1 MRGKRLAPVLVAAV
15 GFLVAFVDPVAASQY
30 QSVTE
35 GLIRDL
41 NSMMLA
47 AALPITL
54 LVEGIL
60 IYTVWKFRNSG
71 EAKPT
76 KENRRLEITW
86 TVATAVVLLF
96 VGVAAYGVMGQTAV
110 TATQSD
116 AQAAIAEDDT
126 VVVDVTGVQWFWN
139 YEYPEE
145 ELTVSSGAATEG
157 VDVGNQPMVVPVDT
171 KLVIR
176 TTSDDVIHAFH
187 APEIG
192 LKADANPGQT
202 NYIITEVTEEG
213 SYQLYCAEFCGQG
226 HSEMLGEIVVVD
238 QQTYDEWVEDPEN
251 TTIDA

>member
-1 MRGKRLAPVLVAAV
+1 MRGKRLVPVLVAAV

-35 GLIRDL
+35 QLIRDL
-41 NSMMLA
+41 NSMLLA

-60 IYTVWKFRNSG
+60 VYTVWKFRDTD

-96 VGVAAYGVMGQTAV
+96 VGVAAYGVMGMSTV
-110 TATQSD
+110 TATQAD
-116 AQAAIAEDDT
+116 AQEAMAQEDT
-126 VVVDVTGVQWFWN
+126 VVVDAIGVQWYWEFQ
-139 YEYPEE
+139 YPEE
-145 ELTVSSGAATEG
+145 NVTVDT
-157 VDVGNQPMVVPVDT
+157 NPPNQQPMVVPEDT

-176 TTSDDVIHAFH
+176 TESKDVIHAFH

-192 LKADANPGQT
+192 LKTDSVPGQT
-202 NYIITEVTEEG
+202 NYLITEINEKGE
-213 SYQLYCAEFCGQG
+213 YQLYCAEFCGQG
-226 HSEMLGEIVVVD
+226 HSNMLGTIKVVEED
-238 QQTYDEWVEDPEN
+238 KYEEWVQDPAN
-251 TTIDA
+251 VTV